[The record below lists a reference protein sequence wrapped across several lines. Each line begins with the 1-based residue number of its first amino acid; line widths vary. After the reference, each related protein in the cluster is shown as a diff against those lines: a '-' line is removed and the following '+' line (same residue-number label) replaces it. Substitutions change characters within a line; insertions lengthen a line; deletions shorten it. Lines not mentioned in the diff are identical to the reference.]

1 MKLTG
6 IKNYFKNNVGWKLF
20 SILFLCVIILPL
32 LLLVSPLLSNESSSV
47 LKQLNNTLPSY
58 IFNTFYLVAFSV
70 LYALILAIIPAYLI
84 SNYHFFGSKTIE
96 KLLYFPLTIPSYLA
110 AICYSGFFDYS
121 GILYKVI
128 KNTSTGKQFY
138 VDVMNIHYLAF
149 ILALVLYPYIY
160 IVAINSFKNTS
171 KSYKEIGESFGFSP
185 LKIFRKIDLPLATPA
200 IISGTLLI
208 VMEVVNDYGA
218 AKYFGVPTFTTGIF
232 KSWFSYGDLKSAI
245 ILSLILIGFVIFILF
260 LTHLI
265 TKNKKYI
272 SANNST
278 SFKKRK
284 TGKMKS
290 VIFVLITALPF
301 ILGFVIP
308 TLQLIDW
315 ACYSIHFIFE
325 ERFHNVLINTLSLS
339 LFSAIA
345 ISILAIVF
353 SYGLYVINDHL
364 ITKYKKVA
372 IIGYSLP
379 GAIIAVSIIL
389 FSTIIDRYF
398 NVNLFSGSIVFL
410 IYAYIIRFFAIPFT
424 PINSSLEKLP
434 FNYYELGKTNG
445 LNDLKI
451 FFSIH
456 YKMIK
461 EVFYISVVF
470 IFIDIIKELPL
481 TIILRPD
488 NFNTLSTLAFEYAS
502 DEILTKSAIPSLV
515 IILFGCIG
523 ILLMFKTKS
532 KNG

>member
-6 IKNYFKNNVGWKLF
+6 IKTYFKRNIGWKLF
-20 SILFLCVIILPL
+20 SILFLCAIILPL
-32 LLLVSPLLSNESSSV
+32 LLLVFPLISDENSTV
-47 LKQLNNTLPSY
+47 IKQLNNTLPSY
-58 IFNTFYLVAFSV
+58 IFNTVYLVVFTV

-84 SNYHFFGSKTIE
+84 SNYQFWGSKLIE

-121 GILYKVI
+121 GILYKVL
-128 KNTSTGKQFY
+128 KNTSVGKQFY
-138 VDVMNIHYLAF
+138 FDVMNIHYLAF

-171 KSYKEIGESFGFSP
+171 KSYKEIGETFGFSP
-185 LKIFRKIDLPLATPA
+185 FKIFSKIDLPLATPA
-200 IISGTLLI
+200 IISGSLLI
-208 VMEVVNDYGA
+208 IMEVVNDYGA

-245 ILSLILIGFVIFILF
+245 LLSLILISFIVLILF

-265 TKNKKYI
+265 TRNKKYV
-272 SANNST
+272 SANNSS
-278 SFKKRK
+278 SFQKREISTAKKVFFI
-284 TGKMKS
+284 
-290 VIFVLITALPF
+290 VITLTPF
-301 ILGFVIP
+301 ALGFIIP
-308 TLQLIDW
+308 TLQLVDW
-315 ACYSIHFIFE
+315 ASYSISFIFE
-325 ERFHNVLINTLSLS
+325 KRFHNVLINTITIS
-339 LFSAIA
+339 LFSAIS
-345 ISILAIVF
+345 ISLLALIF
-353 SYGLYVINDHL
+353 SYGLYVINDNL
-364 ITKYKKVA
+364 VSKYKKTA
-372 IIGYSLP
+372 IIGYSIP

-398 NVNLFSGSIVFL
+398 NVNLFSGSIFFL
-410 IYAYIIRFFAIPFT
+410 VYAYIIRFFAIPFS

-434 FNYYELGKTNG
+434 YNYYELGKTNG

-451 FFSIH
+451 FFRIH
-456 YKMIK
+456 FKMIK

-515 IILFGCIG
+515 IICFGCIG